1 MSTMIFVSLC
11 IAGEG
16 FLLYC
21 LYHFRQ
27 KLKKMSQ
34 CECDQ
39 SYASQRFD
47 ALRSRRLPSDL
58 QAQFA
63 RVPGVREAKGRKH
76 AA

>member
-27 KLKKMSQ
+27 ELNKPSE
-34 CECDQ
+34 CECDVWTLV
-39 SYASQRFD
+39 APTTFP
-47 ALRSRRLPSDL
+47 SRPADL
-58 QAQFA
+58 QAKFA
-63 RVPGVREAKGRKH
+63 PVRTGLTTTGHEH

>member
-27 KLKKMSQ
+27 ELKKPSA
-34 CECDQ
+34 CECDVWTVAAPARFRSQ
-39 SYASQRFD
+39 SV
-47 ALRSRRLPSDL
+47 DL
-58 QAQFA
+58 QARLA
-63 RVPGVREAKGRKH
+63 PVRNAQGTPEHKH